1 MPYFKYVYLSNKSLE
16 AVNCPKKSVQS
27 QKNSTRSLVGLNR
40 DCSRDDL
47 KYENKFKNGIFFFPR
62 ESLHSVHLKPNWI
75 SYMNIFYSYKWWW
88 CNFWRHLSHMW
99 PFSQEKSKIQLTIL
113 LTGVDL
119 RGLKTVLILFL
130 SRMIV
135 LNGTNDFDMMF
146 RLCDFYY
153 FGAFLCW

>member
-1 MPYFKYVYLSNKSLE
+1 MFTSAINLWRRWTALQKASKVK
-16 AVNCPKKSVQS
+16 
-27 QKNSTRSLVGLNR
+27 KNSARSLVGLNR

-47 KYENKFKNGIFFFPR
+47 KYENKFKNGVFF
-62 ESLHSVHLKPNWI
+62 SLENRYARYIWSPTEYHTWI
-75 SYMNIFYSYKWWW
+75 YFTVISGGDVTFDDTCHII
-88 CNFWRHLSHMW
+88 MW
-99 PFSQEKSKIQLTIL
+99 PFSQVKRKIQLTIL